1 MDSLRSNRGFRFNH
15 LLQMKKKGRNLKGEE
30 GYILIVIVGIFTL
43 LSLMAITFAT
53 LSRIETKATRNYSDS
68 IKCEAIAR
76 AGLEHALYILRQ
88 DKFGDDDIPY
98 NNDNGDENYDW
109 SGEAWMPGGSN
120 FSGTDY
126 DNDGDGTND
135 SKWIYFPATVSTSDV
150 RLPGKLRGR
159 YAILITDNREAR
171 ININVTGNEAGSGNA
186 HASNEGW
193 STFEIDLSRVI
204 LQVSGTATAITS
216 DIIDTRQGSDLK
228 PGTSTANDNSGIT
241 PDPQGDGIDN
251 DGDWDLLTDDSN
263 NNGIPDSGE
272 TNVDE
277 VDNSESIDEPNEF
290 NPIYPFGDDRPFGLL
305 SEAEIMGTSTFTSRL
320 ETICNNRGVSQSDQT
335 SLNEW
340 FTTCSAD
347 TIGTPPYQLDGG
359 TSTTMLNVNALSTN
373 GGAYTDTVTYNSDRI
388 VEMLTD
394 IFESGGVTGSSG
406 TQGYVER
413 HQLAVNTK
421 DFIDSDTVV
430 TIYSDGIDT
439 YYGIERTPYINEVE
453 AEVNVVTAG
462 GLGKFIELFNPYD
475 TAINITNWTITGTSM
490 PTVTL
495 SGTINAQDY
504 YVIADDSAAYV
515 TFAYE
520 GGTPP
525 DQTDLNINMLAP
537 AGEVLTLADTSGTVQ
552 VTQYGQADNTT
563 NTRQLNDPRP
573 TPLRDTDGTTNID
586 ASIPWRWATSLETA
600 GQENGSFNPTVGSDG
615 WENTTP
621 TWPSSFLV
629 VNRIFSNKGY
639 LGFIHTGR
647 QWQSFQVDQF
657 ITYPNVL
664 EYLTI
669 TDPSM
674 DGIDNDGDGDIDSS
688 DTGSQSGDINGKE
701 YRIPGLI
708 NVNTASSEVL
718 QSLPNIDSTL
728 ANAIEGSI
736 AKPFMSIGDLV
747 VKVAQITGTGNKWER
762 EKRFRSISNLI
773 TTRSNVFTVY
783 ITAQV
788 TNDSEIDIFSEK
800 KILAIVDRSL
810 DPIMIRYFSWIT
822 K

>member
-1 MDSLRSNRGFRFNH
+1 
-15 LLQMKKKGRNLKGEE
+15 MKREE
-30 GYILIVIVGIFTL
+30 GYILIIIVGVFTI

-68 IKCEAIAR
+68 IKCEAVAR
-76 AGLEHALYILRQ
+76 AGLEHALYTLRQ
-88 DKFGDDDIPY
+88 DKFGDDDIAY
-98 NNDNGDENYDW
+98 NSDNGDENYDW
-109 SGEAWMPGGSN
+109 SGETWMPGGSD
-120 FSGTDY
+120 FSGTDC
-126 DNDGDGTND
+126 DNDGDGAND

-150 RLPGKLRGR
+150 RLPGKLRAR
-159 YAILITDNREAR
+159 YAILITDDREAR
-171 ININVTGNEAGSGNA
+171 ININVTGNKAGSSNT
-186 HASNEGW
+186 HTSNEGW
-193 STFEIDLSRVI
+193 STFEIDLSKLI
-204 LQVSGTATAITS
+204 EQAPGLNSTDGDTIAS
-216 DIIDTRQGSDLK
+216 DIIDKKLGADLK
-228 PGTSTANDNSGIT
+228 PGTSTVNDNSGIT
-241 PDPQGDGIDN
+241 PNPQTDGVDN
-251 DGDWDLLTDDSN
+251 DGDWVLASHDSN
-263 NNGIPDSGE
+263 NNRIPDSGE

-277 VDNSESIDEPNEF
+277 VDNSESIDEPSEF
-290 NPIYPFGDDRPFGLL
+290 NPVFPSGDDRPFGFL
-305 SEAEIMGTSTFTSRL
+305 SEAEIMGTSTYTSRL
-320 ETICNNRGVSQSDQT
+320 ETIFNNRGVSQSDQA

-347 TIGTPPYQLDGG
+347 TIVTPPYQLDGG

-373 GGAYTDTVTYNSDRI
+373 GGAYTDFVTYDPDKR
-388 VEMLTD
+388 VEMLTA
-394 IFESGGVTGSSG
+394 IFESGGISGSSG

-413 HQLAVNTK
+413 HQLAVNTQ

-430 TIYSDGIDT
+430 TKYNDGTDV
-439 YYGIERTPYINEVE
+439 YYGVEITPYINEVE
-453 AEVNVVTAG
+453 AEVNPAVASG
-462 GLGKFIELFNPYD
+462 MGKFIELFNPYD

-490 PTVTL
+490 PTITL
-495 SGTINAQDY
+495 NGTINAQDY
-504 YVIADDSAAYV
+504 YVVADDSAAYV

-525 DQTDLNINMLAP
+525 DQTDLNINMLTP

-552 VTQYGQADNTT
+552 KTHYGQADNTT

-573 TPLRDTDGTTNID
+573 TPLTDTDGTPNVD
-586 ASIPWRWATSLETA
+586 ASMPWRWTTTLETA
-600 GQENGSFNPTVGSDG
+600 GEENGSFDPTVGGDG

-621 TWPSSFLV
+621 TWPLSFLV
-629 VNRIFSNKGY
+629 ANRIFSNKGY
-639 LGFIHTGR
+639 VGFIHTGH
-647 QWQSFQVDQF
+647 QWQSFNVDQF

-708 NVNTASSEVL
+708 NVNTAPSEVL
-718 QSLPNIDSTL
+718 QSLPNIDSTI
-728 ANAIEGSI
+728 ANAIESSI
-736 AKPFMSIGDLV
+736 DKPFTSIGDFV
-747 VKVAQITGTGNKWER
+747 DDVSQITGTGDKWDR

-788 TNDSEIDIFSEK
+788 SNESETDIFSEK

-810 DPIMIRYFSWIT
+810 DPVKIRYLRWIT
-822 K
+822 N

>member
-1 MDSLRSNRGFRFNH
+1 MSNV
-15 LLQMKKKGRNLKGEE
+15 KGEE
-30 GYILIVIVGIFTL
+30 GYILIIIVGVFTI

-53 LSRIETKATRNYSDS
+53 LSRIETKVTRNYSDS
-68 IKCEAIAR
+68 IKCEAVAR

-98 NNDNGDENYDW
+98 NNDNGDEDYDW
-109 SGEAWMPGGSN
+109 SGETWMPGGSN
-120 FSGTDY
+120 FSGTDF

-150 RLPGKLRGR
+150 RLPGKLRAR
-159 YAILITDNREAR
+159 YAILITDDREAR
-171 ININVTGNEAGSGNA
+171 ININATGNKAGSGNT
-186 HASNEGW
+186 HTSNEGW
-193 STFEIDLSRVI
+193 STFEIDLSKLI
-204 LQVSGTATAITS
+204 EQAPGLNSTDGDNIAS
-216 DIIDTRQGSDLK
+216 DIIDTKLGVDLK
-228 PGTSTANDNSGIT
+228 PGTSTVNDNSGIT
-241 PDPQGDGIDN
+241 PDPQTDGIDN
-251 DGDWDLLTDDSN
+251 DGDWDLATDDSN

-290 NPIYPFGDDRPFGLL
+290 NPIYPPGDDRPFGLL

-320 ETICNNRGVSQSDQT
+320 ETIFNSRGVSQSDQT

-347 TIGTPPYQLDGG
+347 TIVTPPYQLDSG
-359 TSTTMLNVNALSTN
+359 TSTTMLNVNTLITN
-373 GGAYTDTVTYNSDRI
+373 EGAYTNTGIYDPDKQ
-388 VEMLTD
+388 VEMVRDVLD
-394 IFESGGVTGSSG
+394 AGGITGISG
-406 TQGYVER
+406 TSGYVER

-421 DFIDSDTVV
+421 DFVDSDSAV
-430 TIYSDGIDT
+430 TIYDDGINK

-453 AEVNVVTAG
+453 AEVNAAVASG
-462 GLGKFIELFNPYD
+462 MGKFIELFNPYD
-475 TAINITNWTITGTSM
+475 TAISITNWTITGTSM

-504 YVIADDSAAYV
+504 HVIADDSAAYV

-525 DQTDLNINMLAP
+525 DQTDLNINMLTP

-552 VTQYGQADNTT
+552 KTHYGQADTTT
-563 NTRQLNDPRP
+563 NTRQVNDPRP
-573 TPLRDTDGTTNID
+573 TPLTDTDGTPNVD
-586 ASIPWRWATSLETA
+586 ASMPWRWTTTSETA
-600 GQENGSFNPTVGSDG
+600 GEENGSFDPTVGGDG

-621 TWPSSFLV
+621 TWPFSFLV
-629 VNRIFSNKGY
+629 ANRIFSNKGY
-639 LGFIHTGR
+639 VGFIHTGR
-647 QWQSFQVDQF
+647 QWSSFKVDQF

-669 TDPSM
+669 SDPSM
-674 DGIDNDGDGDIDSS
+674 DGIDNDGDGDSDSS
-688 DTGSQSGDINGKE
+688 DTGSQSGDIHGKE

-718 QSLPNIDSTL
+718 QSLPNIDSTI

-736 AKPFMSIGDLV
+736 AKPFTNIGDLV
-747 VKVAQITGTGNKWER
+747 VKVTQITDTGNKWER

-788 TNDSEIDIFSEK
+788 TNDSETDIFAER

-810 DPIMIRYFSWIT
+810 DPIKIRYFRWIT

>member
-1 MDSLRSNRGFRFNH
+1 
-15 LLQMKKKGRNLKGEE
+15 MKKKVSHLQGDE
-30 GYILIVIVGIFTL
+30 GYLLIIIVGVFTI

-68 IKCEAIAR
+68 IKCEVVAE
-76 AGLEHALYILRQ
+76 AGLEHALYTLRQ
-88 DKFGDDDIPY
+88 DKFGDDDIAY

-109 SGEAWMPGGSN
+109 SGETWMPGGSN
-120 FSGTDY
+120 FSGTDC
-126 DNDGDGTND
+126 DNDGDGTNE
-135 SKWIYFPATVSTSDV
+135 SKWIYFPSTVSTSDV
-150 RLPGKLRGR
+150 RLPGKLRAR
-159 YAILITDNREAR
+159 YAILITDDREAR
-171 ININVTGNEAGSGNA
+171 ININVTGNKAGSSNTHTA
-186 HASNEGW
+186 NEGW
-193 STFEIDLSRVI
+193 STFEIDLSSVI

-216 DIIDTRQGSDLK
+216 DIIDTRHGSDLK
-228 PGTSTANDNSGIT
+228 PGTSTTNDDSVIVPN
-241 PDPQGDGIDN
+241 PQADGVDN
-251 DGDWDLLTDDSN
+251 DGDWDLTTDDSN

-277 VDNSESIDEPNEF
+277 VDNSESIDEATEF
-290 NPIYPFGDDRPFGLL
+290 NPIYPTSDDRPFGLL

-340 FTTCSAD
+340 FTTCSTN
-347 TIGTPPYQLDGG
+347 TIVTPPYQLDVG
-359 TSTTMLNVNALSTN
+359 TSTTMLNVNALITN
-373 GGAYTDTVTYNSDRI
+373 EGAYTNTGIYDPDKK
-388 VEMLTD
+388 VEMVRDVLD
-394 IFESGGVTGSSG
+394 AGGITGISG
-406 TQGYVER
+406 TSGYVER

-421 DFIDSDTVV
+421 DFIDSDSVV
-430 TIYSDGIDT
+430 TIYSDGTDT

-453 AEVNVVTAG
+453 AEVNPAVASG
-462 GLGKFIELFNPYD
+462 MGKFIELFNPYD
-475 TAINITNWTITGTSM
+475 TTINITNWTIAGTSM

-525 DQTDLNINMLAP
+525 DQTDLNINMLTS

-552 VTQYGQADNTT
+552 KTHYGQADNTT

-573 TPLRDTDGTTNID
+573 TPLMDTDGTPNVD
-586 ASIPWRWATSLETA
+586 ASIPWRWTTTSETA
-600 GQENGSFNPTVGSDG
+600 GEENSSFNPPIGSDG

-621 TWPSSFLV
+621 TWPFSFLV
-629 VNRIFSNKGY
+629 ANRIFSNKGY

-647 QWQSFQVDQF
+647 QWNSLNVDQS

-674 DGIDNDGDGDIDSS
+674 DGIDNDGDGDIDSL

-718 QSLPNIDSTL
+718 QSLPNIDSTT
-728 ANAIEGSI
+728 ANAIESSI
-736 AKPFMSIGDLV
+736 DKPFTSIGDFV
-747 VKVAQITGTGNKWER
+747 NDVTQITGAGNKWER
-762 EKRFRSISNLI
+762 EKTFRSISNLI
-773 TTRSNVFTVY
+773 TTRSNIFTVY

-788 TNDSEIDIFSEK
+788 TNESETDIFSEK
-800 KILAIVDRSL
+800 KIIAIVDRSL
-810 DPIMIRYFSWIT
+810 DPIKIRYFRWAT
-822 K
+822 N

>member
-1 MDSLRSNRGFRFNH
+1 MEKTVGYVKN
-15 LLQMKKKGRNLKGEE
+15 EE
-30 GYILIVIVGIFTL
+30 GYILIIIVGVFTI

-68 IKCEAIAR
+68 IKCEAAAR

-88 DKFGDDDIPY
+88 DKFGDDDIAY
-98 NNDNGDENYDW
+98 NSDNGDENYDW
-109 SGEAWMPGGSN
+109 SGETWMPGGSD

-135 SKWIYFPATVSTSDV
+135 SKWIYFPATVSTNDV

-159 YAILITDNREAR
+159 YAILITDDREAR
-171 ININVTGNEAGSGNA
+171 ININVTGNKAGIGNA
-186 HASNEGW
+186 HTSDEGW
-193 STFEIDLSRVI
+193 STFEIDLSSVI

-216 DIIDTRQGSDLK
+216 DIIGTRQGSDLK
-228 PGTSTANDNSGIT
+228 PGTSTVNDNSGIT
-241 PDPQGDGIDN
+241 PDPQTDGVDN
-251 DGDWDLLTDDSN
+251 DGDWNSAVHDTN

-277 VDNSESIDEPNEF
+277 ADEAVDEPTEF
-290 NPIYPFGDDRPFGLL
+290 NPIYPPGDDRPFSLL

-320 ETICNNRGVSQSDQT
+320 ETICNSRGVSQSDQA

-347 TIGTPPYQLDGG
+347 TIVTPPYQLDGG
-359 TSTTMLNVNALSTN
+359 TATTMLNMNFLITN
-373 GGAYTDTVTYNSDRI
+373 EGAYTDTVTYNSDKK
-388 VEMLTD
+388 VEMITD
-394 IFESGGVTGSSG
+394 MLESGGITGSSG
-406 TQGYVER
+406 TSGYVER

-430 TIYSDGIDT
+430 TLYSDGTDT

-475 TAINITNWTITGTSM
+475 TAIDITNWTITGTSM
-490 PTVTL
+490 PAVTL
-495 SGTINAQDY
+495 NGTINAQDY
-504 YVIADDSAAYV
+504 YVIADDSAAYA

-525 DQTDLNINMLAP
+525 DQTDLNINLLTP

-552 VTQYGQADNTT
+552 KTHYGQADNTT

-573 TPLRDTDGTTNID
+573 TPLTDTDGTPNVN
-586 ASIPWRWATSLETA
+586 ASIPWRWTTSLETA
-600 GQENGSFNPTVGSDG
+600 GEENGSFDPAVGGDG

-621 TWPSSFLV
+621 TWPLSFPAA
-629 VNRIFSNKGY
+629 NRIFSNKGY

-647 QWQSFQVDQF
+647 QWQSFNVDQF
-657 ITYPNVL
+657 ITYPSVL

-674 DGIDNDGDGDIDSS
+674 DGIDNDGDGDSDSS

-708 NVNTASSEVL
+708 NVNTAPSEVL
-718 QSLPNIDSTL
+718 QSLPNIDSTI
-728 ANAIEGSI
+728 ASAIESS
-736 AKPFMSIGDLV
+736 ADKPFTGIGDF
-747 VKVAQITGTGNKWER
+747 VADITQITGTGNKWDR

-783 ITAQV
+783 VTAQV
-788 TNDSEIDIFSEK
+788 TNDSETDIFSER

-810 DPIMIRYFSWIT
+810 DPIKIRYFRWIT